1 MSGTGEIPRCVVWI
15 ADAGLKS
22 SAWLA
27 LAVLLLW
34 VLRGQSASARHRVCL
49 LALGGLPLLPFL
61 HCLPPVWKVPVGSVP
76 VPFLPA
82 GVQGRTDH
90 SEQGQRNKFLC
101 YEPAAKCP
109 SDTAQTVN
117 GIMSAG
123 HSAERPQQR
132 NVFRWNAQT
141 PNAYALSL
149 PSHRERST
157 AVISPVIPAST
168 EPAQPAPV
176 MSGVTVHILV
186 LAGVWMAG
194 FVLVMLRNAGSW
206 RALNRLQRDSAPVPA
221 GPLVASLMDAERET
235 GGGKCRIRLRM
246 GGQTPGFAAPMT
258 WGWLRPIVWLPEGA
272 EGWTPERLRVAL
284 LHETAHVQRGDW
296 LWQTIVSCLCAAY
309 WFHPLVWLLARHL
322 RIESERACDARVLQT
337 GVPATRYAQHLLD
350 VARTLQT
357 LRDAPRA
364 AVTMARSSQIET
376 RLRAILATRDMS
388 LSAGAQIRARV
399 AACALPV
406 ALVPL
411 SAMQL
416 TASATSSEGKL
427 PETRL
432 PASARPRTLTAS
444 PPQAQPDLPAGQAAS
459 LSPSIAPRLDSL
471 AADLPSSFEKN
482 KNKENKENKNKEN
495 NKRQKDTA
503 AINTGQSAKEVTQEG
518 AGKTA
523 NTDRAPER
531 SAPQNKPASPQNKP
545 AGEIAQADRSGSTAD
560 KKNAETSVETNV
572 AAQQEAQSPADI
584 DPDAERWM
592 AQTAEAYG
600 ALNSLSLTIHYE
612 TSPPVFGLTHAD
624 WNVLWKNPN
633 RAVIT
638 CKNATGTSRFLADG
652 SSLYVF
658 ATRDTLRYARLP
670 LKPDGTR
677 LWSKINNSAVE
688 ANAEGIYALPGLMNG
703 GLSERLRD
711 PTLRALKMGSRDVV
725 DGAAVQNVVT
735 KMEFKVYLPFAIVGK
750 TSPATQCI
758 TTTFAIGT
766 DDHLVRRITT
776 NSTAWGRSDNS
787 VQTFA
792 NIKTDPDIPDSAFA
806 FTPPAD
812 REAENRVSDLGER
825 NHAHNLKPGVP
836 APDFTAK
843 DIDGKTIFLSQYRG
857 KTLLL
862 VFWTRDC
869 GSLSYETDDLAA
881 LYRKYKAQGFEVLG
895 ICDDSITLRA
905 TLPAFLKK
913 HGMTWPQILDGGR
926 ASGRVFRQYGV
937 KGTTQTMLIGP
948 DGKLLNPDASL
959 GSYLN
964 YQLEQRFKAH

>member
-27 LAVLLLW
+27 LGVLLLW

-109 SDTAQTVN
+109 SDTALTVN

-132 NVFRWNAQT
+132 NLLRWNAQT

-157 AVISPVIPAST
+157 AAISPVIPAST
-168 EPAQPAPV
+168 EPAQPV
-176 MSGVTVHILV
+176 RFTSGVMAHILV

-194 FVLVMLRNAGSW
+194 FVLTMLRNAGSW
-206 RALNRLQRDSAPVPA
+206 RALNRLQRDSAPVSA
-221 GPLVASLMDAERET
+221 GPLAAALMDAARET

-376 RLRAILATRDMS
+376 RLRAILATRDTS

-416 TASATSSEGKL
+416 TVFENSTTAKTS
-427 PETRL
+427 ETRF
-432 PASARPRTLTAS
+432 ATSARPRTLPAS
-444 PPQAQPDLPAGQAAS
+444 PPQAQTDLAAGQAAS

-482 KNKENKENKNKEN
+482 KEQNKEQNKENEK
-495 NKRQKDTA
+495 NKRQKDKA

-518 AGKTA
+518 AGETA
-523 NTDRAPER
+523 NTDRAPKR
-531 SAPQNKPASPQNKP
+531 AVTQNKP
-545 AGEIAQADRSGSTAD
+545 AGEIAQADGSGSTAD
-560 KKNAETSVETNV
+560 KKNTETSVETNV
-572 AAQQEAQSPADI
+572 AAQEEAQPPADI

-624 WNVLWKNPN
+624 WNVLWKNPGL
-633 RAVIT
+633 AVIS
-638 CKNATGTSRFLADG
+638 CKSATGTSRFLADG
-652 SSLYVF
+652 SNLYVF
-658 ATRDTLRYARLP
+658 ATLDTRRYARLP
-670 LKPDGTR
+670 LKPDGAGFWEQINGSLFITNAVGMEYLSALMEGRTVAR
-677 LWSKINNSAVE
+677 LLGSS
-688 ANAEGIYALPGLMNG
+688 
-703 GLSERLRD
+703 LRS
-711 PTLRALKMGSRDVV
+711 LKMGARDTVEGV
-725 DGAAVQNVVT
+725 AVQNVLAET
-735 KMEFKVYLPFAIVGK
+735 ETNIYPPFAMGRQAP
-750 TSPATQCI
+750 TSMLRGLL
-758 TTTFAIGT
+758 TFAIGIN
-766 DDHLVRRITT
+766 DHLVHRITRKSLT
-776 NSTAWGRSDNS
+776 PPGKDGSRLIEY
-787 VQTFA
+787 VETFA

-812 REAENRVSDLGER
+812 REAEDRVSDLGER

-843 DIDGKTIFLSQYRG
+843 DINGKTVSLSQYRG

-926 ASGRVFRQYGV
+926 ATGRVFRQYGV
-937 KGTTQTMLIGP
+937 KGTMQTMLIGP
-948 DGKLLNPDASL
+948 DGKILNPDASL